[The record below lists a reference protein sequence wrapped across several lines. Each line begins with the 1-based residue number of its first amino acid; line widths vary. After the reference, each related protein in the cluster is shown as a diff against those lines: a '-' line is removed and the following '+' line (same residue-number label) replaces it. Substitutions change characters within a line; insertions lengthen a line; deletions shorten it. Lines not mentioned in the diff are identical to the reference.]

1 MKGVNEE
8 MESNLR
14 YPFALISALGFV
26 AITAGRLYLQQLF
39 HQSPVLAKAKVSQEG
54 GVTVK
59 AV

>member
-1 MKGVNEE
+1 